1 MQPIKRKRNWT
12 GRIAWALAGLLA
24 LCSFVLFNQA
34 YHFTHFDVAGDR
46 LPPGPPSAL
55 AMAKYALLGVPNGRP
70 IDGPAPDTVYQD
82 VTFTAADGTHL
93 AAWYVPVDKSRGT
106 VALFHGYHS
115 QRGGLDTEAKSFRK
129 LGFSTLQVDFRGS
142 GASEGNYTSVGY
154 EEAQD
159 VKAAYDWVFRQNVN
173 QKIYLFGTSMGAV
186 SVLRGIKQFPTM
198 QPQGL
203 ILECPFASLI
213 DASKGRLR
221 SLNKPEEPLAHLIV
235 FTGSLQNGF
244 WGFNHDAVA
253 YARAVRVPTLL
264 QWGEQDPRVTR
275 QETEAIYAAIR
286 GPKQLVTYPTA
297 KHESYVR
304 NNPARWRA
312 SVAGFLK

>member
-1 MQPIKRKRNWT
+1 MSPIKRKRNWL
-12 GRIAWALAGLLA
+12 GRIAWAVAGLLA
-24 LCSFVLFNQA
+24 LFSCALFNQA
-34 YHFTHFDVAGDR
+34 YHFTHFDTAGGV

-55 AMAKYALLGVPNGRP
+55 TMAKYAVLGVPNGRP
-70 IDGPAPDTVYQD
+70 VDGPAPDTAHQD
-82 VTFTAADGTHL
+82 VRLTAADGTRL
-93 AAWYVPVDKSRGT
+93 AAWYVPVEKSRGT

-115 QRGGLDTEAKSFRK
+115 QRGSLELEAKTFRR

-186 SVLRGIKQFPTM
+186 SVLRGIRQFPAM

-203 ILECPFASLI
+203 ILECPFASLLA
-213 DASKGRLR
+213 ASKGRLR

-244 WGFNHDAVA
+244 WGFDHDAVA

-275 QETEAIYAAIR
+275 AETEAIYAAIR

-297 KHESYVR
+297 QHESYAR
-304 NNPARWRA
+304 LDPARWTA
-312 SVAGFLK
+312 AVARFLR